1 MPALQLKDG
10 EPTAYG
16 FACGYV
22 SRKEHHNVRVT
33 LWQEHGVYH
42 IRRSDWRRDSM
53 GAYGWETTT
62 SLTDA
67 RTWFRQMVADVK
79 RGKGVCAGS

>member
-42 IRRSDWRRDSM
+42 IRRSDWRRD
-53 GAYGWETTT
+53 GADVHGWGTTR
-62 SLTDA
+62 SLAEA
-67 RTWFRQMVADVK
+67 RVAFRQMVRDVK
-79 RGKGVCAGS
+79 CGKGPVE